1 MAKVNKLEY
10 VDALRGLAILAVI
23 LVHCAQYGTN
33 VYPSVIASIMEKG
46 QMGVQLFY
54 VMSALT
60 LFLSY
65 ERRLNKE
72 VHPQRNFFIR
82 RFFRI
87 APMYYLGIFYYLW
100 QNGRAPNFW
109 TGFGPGITDGNIA
122 ANFTFL
128 HGFNPYWFNSL
139 VPGGWSIAVEMC
151 FYLLIPFLFR
161 YVTSGRQ
168 AFRVFLITIG
178 IKLVLHVIM
187 LKLRPID
194 DVWLWK
200 EFLYYYLP
208 SQMPVFML
216 GILLH
221 FVLRGREEDHAMR
234 PIDLFAFAGL
244 LILHLATGREVLL
257 PTHAL
262 FGLAFVLL
270 AWTLAKK
277 PFRILVNP
285 VMRHIGMVSF
295 SLYLVHFAV
304 LHWMDHYHLCDLVA
318 PEGTA
323 KSLMNY
329 GVRYTL
335 VVLIGVA
342 ISTVLY
348 HTIEVPMQK
357 VGQRLIDRW
366 EKRPEQPVVPS
377 AGL

>member
-1 MAKVNKLEY
+1 MSTANKLGY
-10 VDALRGLAILAVI
+10 VDALRGVAILGVI

-33 VYPSVIASIMEKG
+33 DYPGVIATVFGKG

-72 VHPQRNFFIR
+72 LHPDRNFFIR

-87 APMYYLGIFYYLW
+87 APMYYLGILYYLW
-100 QNGRAPNFW
+100 QNGRGPNFW
-109 TGFGPGITDGNIA
+109 TGFGPGITDANIA

-161 YVTSGRQ
+161 WVKDGRA
-168 AFRVFLITIG
+168 AFRAFVVLVLVR
-178 IKLVLHVIM
+178 LVLHALL

-194 DVWLWK
+194 NDWLWR

-208 SQMPVFML
+208 SQLPVFML

-221 FVLRGREEDHAMR
+221 FVLRGRPEDTAPR
-234 PIDLFAFAGL
+234 PLDLFLFAGL
-244 LILHLATGREVLL
+244 LLLHLATGREVIL
-257 PTHAL
+257 PPHVM
-262 FGLAFVLL
+262 FGLGFVLL
-270 AWTLAKK
+270 AWTLAHH
-277 PFRILVNP
+277 PFKLVVNP
-285 VMRHIGMVSF
+285 VVRHIGMVSF

-304 LHWMDHYHLCDLVA
+304 LHWMEHFHVVDLVPA
-318 PEGTA
+318 SGTIGA
-323 KSLMNY
+323 LVNY
-329 GVRYTL
+329 GVRYLL
-335 VVLIGVA
+335 VVVLGTA
-342 ISTVLY
+342 ISTALY
-348 HTIEVPMQK
+348 HAVEVPMQR

-366 EKRPEQPVVPS
+366 EKRPPAAP
-377 AGL
+377 

>member
-1 MAKVNKLEY
+1 
-10 VDALRGLAILAVI
+10 
-23 LVHCAQYGTN
+23 
-33 VYPSVIASIMEKG
+33 
-46 QMGVQLFY
+46 
-54 VMSALT
+54 
-60 LFLSY
+60 
-65 ERRLNKE
+65 
-72 VHPQRNFFIR
+72 
-82 RFFRI
+82 
-87 APMYYLGIFYYLW
+87 
-100 QNGRAPNFW
+100 
-109 TGFGPGITDGNIA
+109 
-122 ANFTFL
+122 
-128 HGFNPYWFNSL
+128 
-139 VPGGWSIAVEMC
+139 MC

-187 LKLRPID
+187 LKLLPID

-221 FVLRGREEDHAMR
+221 FVLRGREEDHSMR

-270 AWTLAKK
+270 AWTLARK
-277 PFRILVNP
+277 PFRLLVNP

-304 LHWMDHYHLCDLVA
+304 LHWMDHFGHADLVV
-318 PEGTA
+318 PESTVN
-323 KSLMNY
+323 SLLNY

-335 VVLIGVA
+335 VVIIGVA

-348 HTIEVPMQK
+348 HAVEVPMQK

-366 EKRPEQPVVPS
+366 EKKPEQPVVPS